1 MILCIYFTFYL
12 FHRFLCL
19 APSLGRWSWRCSLS
33 CGFWVHRFFVL
44 LPLLVSFAFLL
55 FSSSVSFHLPDSS
68 AAVHPSLP
76 SVSPFSLVLFLL
88 LLLLS
93 SLYSFSSLPYPVSL
107 PVAPVTYFPSVS
119 PYTFSYFFPSLSLL
133 AITSFPPFGFFLCSS
148 CCLFWLVG
156 FGRRFV
162 FSFVCLFFRPLFLFG
177 CRLLYFLWFLLCF
190 LWVFSAPV
198 FFCCHPLSLQ
208 FLSLLLRCLCLRF
221 LIPQL
226 LSHLFMAFLWLWGGQ
241 RWVPQI
247 LILVNFPGVPGTS
260 FLSLISFRFGIAT
273 FFFYDW
279 QVSPAFGESGLSPA
293 FMRLFPSWYFIASC
307 PSVL

>member
-88 LLLLS
+88 LRLLS
-93 SLYSFSSLPYPVSL
+93 SLHSFSSLPYPVSL

-119 PYTFSYFFPSLSLL
+119 PYTFSYFFPCWLSLL
-133 AITSFPPFGFFLCSS
+133 FRLSGFSSAPPVVCSGLSASAVASSFP
-148 CCLFWLVG
+148 
-156 FGRRFV
+156 
-162 FSFVCLFFRPLFLFG
+162 SFVSSSAPLSFR

-190 LWVFSAPV
+190 LWVFSTPV
-198 FFCCHPLSLQ
+198 FSAVIPCLLNSFRCFCVVCAYDSS
-208 FLSLLLRCLCLRF
+208 FLSCCLIC
-221 LIPQL
+221 
-226 LSHLFMAFLWLWGGQ
+226 SWLFFGVGGGGGQ

-247 LILVNFPGVPGTS
+247 LILVNFPGIPGTS